1 MSVSKKTSKKIR
13 NYETEED
20 VERPTHKK
28 IYISSE
34 ERKQIIEQLRL
45 APKKDVNFQKI
56 IAELML
62 TLKRYIFLQ
71 ERQKIIDKLR
81 QV

>member
-45 APKKDVNFQKI
+45 APKKDVNF
-56 IAELML
+56 
-62 TLKRYIFLQ
+62 
-71 ERQKIIDKLR
+71 
-81 QV
+81 

>member
-13 NYETEED
+13 NYETKED

-28 IYISSE
+28 RYISSE

-45 APKKDVNFQKI
+45 APKKDKNF
-56 IAELML
+56 
-62 TLKRYIFLQ
+62 
-71 ERQKIIDKLR
+71 
-81 QV
+81 